1 MVQTEATCLRSFQRH
16 GGPAFVGFLLP
27 PEVVSCSYLPEP
39 GLRAH
44 CVRLLREQWE
54 SEARHLAV
62 IPEDGSDGACVLGE
76 DKLQESQEAGQ
87 SLDLY
92 RLVGFCGVLC
102 LIAGFPEFPS
112 SCSLTLTMF

>member
-1 MVQTEATCLRSFQRH
+1 MVQTETPCLRCFLLAPGLRTSRSA
-16 GGPAFVGFLLP
+16 GSVGFLLP

-62 IPEDGSDGACVLGE
+62 IPEDGSHGACALGDE
-76 DKLQESQEAGQ
+76 DELQESQESGQ
-87 SLDLY
+87 RVDLWGSLLDY
-92 RLVGFCGVLC
+92 
-102 LIAGFPEFPS
+102 
-112 SCSLTLTMF
+112 SLPTIPLKFVV

>member
-1 MVQTEATCLRSFQRH
+1 MHVVDFQRDELNISLNQMVQTEAPCLRSFQRH

-87 SLDLY
+87 SLD
-92 RLVGFCGVLC
+92 
-102 LIAGFPEFPS
+102 
-112 SCSLTLTMF
+112 